1 MKQWLD
7 SKRIQVDSIV
17 MSAELEAIQNVSYIR
32 GLNMIIGQKV
42 NTPLDSA
49 DLLETV
55 QSSLKMRWRIKVDDN
70 KYYFDVKFD
79 KYLYFVQDGLSR
91 RVHLLNKVNFSSI
104 QPKRYDDIYVNRKPI
119 PPLYITQMFFCE
131 LVTLLSDEWIPDY
144 QGLWLNLTGTG
155 NGTFLGDAEFNLR
168 KTADGTWQV
177 QICVEDFKYELANT
191 VTSFANILS
200 QRNSCLLFL
209 YACVICV
216 TVNR

>member
-55 QSSLKMRWRIKVDDN
+55 QSSLKMRWRIKVDDK
-70 KYYFDVKFD
+70 KYFFDVKFD

-104 QPKRYDDIYVNRKPI
+104 QPKRYDTIYVNRKPI

-168 KTADGTWQV
+168 KTADSTWQV
-177 QICVEDFKYELANT
+177 QICVEDFKSELANT
-191 VTSFANILS
+191 VKSFANILS
-200 QRNSCLLFL
+200 QRKSCLLFL
-209 YACVICV
+209 YVCVICV